1 MRIKDLIAVAL
12 GRTKPSV
19 LIKNA
24 RILNVFS
31 GKIQHGNIA
40 LYGKRIAGIGD
51 YQEGEE
57 VIDLKGMLVV
67 PGLIDAHLHI
77 ESSMLSPREF
87 ARAVTTRGTTTVIA
101 DPHEIANVLGLRGIE
116 YMIKATEGIPLNV
129 YIGFPSSVPS
139 TEFETSGARLGV
151 EDMIGFLEKYPT
163 RIISLG
169 EVMNFHGV
177 LNADSDLI
185 GKIELFRH
193 KYKKID
199 GHSPGLSGR
208 DLDAYIDAF
217 IRSDHESLSVEEAEE
232 KLSKGMQIFI
242 REGSA
247 AKDLEKLL
255 KAVNTTNHMF
265 FSFCTD
271 DRNALDILEQ
281 GHVDYMVRRSIEMGT
296 DPVMAIRMATIN
308 TARYFGL
315 RSMGAIAPGYKADML
330 VLEDL
335 ETFSVKMVFKDSK
348 VVAVDGKPVE
358 DFKGTY
364 SDIPAALGKINI
376 IDFNAGDLKV
386 RTKGKRRK
394 VRVIKTKRDS
404 LLTDQLLM
412 KVDAEK
418 DLVTSDSDRDICK
431 IVIFD
436 RHKASGFS
444 VGFVQGLGFKRG
456 AVATSIGHDAH
467 NLCVVGYNDA
477 DMCLAAR
484 VIKNIG
490 GGITVCMNGKVLSKI
505 DLPIAGLMSNSDL
518 FTVADQIRVTND
530 ALRKLGCTNGN
541 FLMQLSF
548 IQLAVIPQ
556 LKITDRGLVNVSEQS
571 FVNLFE

>member
-1 MRIKDLIAVAL
+1 LRIKDLIAVAL

-87 ARAVTTRGTTTVIA
+87 ARAVTARGTTTVIA

-129 YIGFPSSVPS
+129 YIGLPSSVPS

-255 KAVNTTNHMF
+255 KAVNTTNHMLL
-265 FSFCTD
+265 
-271 DRNALDILEQ
+271 RWAQIL
-281 GHVDYMVRRSIEMGT
+281 
-296 DPVMAIRMATIN
+296 
-308 TARYFGL
+308 
-315 RSMGAIAPGYKADML
+315 
-330 VLEDL
+330 
-335 ETFSVKMVFKDSK
+335 
-348 VVAVDGKPVE
+348 
-358 DFKGTY
+358 
-364 SDIPAALGKINI
+364 
-376 IDFNAGDLKV
+376 
-386 RTKGKRRK
+386 
-394 VRVIKTKRDS
+394 
-404 LLTDQLLM
+404 
-412 KVDAEK
+412 
-418 DLVTSDSDRDICK
+418 
-431 IVIFD
+431 
-436 RHKASGFS
+436 
-444 VGFVQGLGFKRG
+444 
-456 AVATSIGHDAH
+456 
-467 NLCVVGYNDA
+467 
-477 DMCLAAR
+477 
-484 VIKNIG
+484 
-490 GGITVCMNGKVLSKI
+490 
-505 DLPIAGLMSNSDL
+505 
-518 FTVADQIRVTND
+518 
-530 ALRKLGCTNGN
+530 
-541 FLMQLSF
+541 
-548 IQLAVIPQ
+548 
-556 LKITDRGLVNVSEQS
+556 
-571 FVNLFE
+571 